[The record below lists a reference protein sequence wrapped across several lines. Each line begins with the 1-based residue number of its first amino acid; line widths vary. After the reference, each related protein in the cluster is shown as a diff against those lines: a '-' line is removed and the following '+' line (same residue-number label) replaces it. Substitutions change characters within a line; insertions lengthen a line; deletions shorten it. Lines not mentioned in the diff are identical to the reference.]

1 MTKTFWE
8 TINEHPLRVSSQYRD
23 HPLAYIAEQG
33 FCGRIPRAIRY
44 DRLIVLLPDPAQ
56 HKKR

>member
-44 DRLIVLLPDPAQ
+44 HRLIVLLSTMTD
-56 HKKR
+56 

>member
-8 TINEHPLRVSSQYRD
+8 TINEHHPLRVSSQYRD

-44 DRLIVLLPDPAQ
+44 DRLIVLLSTMTD
-56 HKKR
+56 